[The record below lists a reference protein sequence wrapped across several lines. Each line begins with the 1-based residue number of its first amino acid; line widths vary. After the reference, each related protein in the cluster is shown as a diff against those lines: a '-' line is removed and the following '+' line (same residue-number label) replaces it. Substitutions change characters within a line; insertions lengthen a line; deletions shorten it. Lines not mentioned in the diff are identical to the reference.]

1 MMRERGRVGDDE
13 KKKKKSDLTFP
24 GNLSQ
29 ISIVISKIQ
38 IKAIHQ
44 RFCLKPNRQLNLGVS
59 GGCAK

>member
-44 RFCLKPNRQLNLGVS
+44 RFSLKPNRQLNLLSVWRV
-59 GGCAK
+59 C

>member
-1 MMRERGRVGDDE
+1 MKKKKIE
-13 KKKKKSDLTFP
+13 KKKNLESDLTFP

-44 RFCLKPNRQLNLGVS
+44 PLGLQTNRQLNLGMS
-59 GGCAK
+59 AGRAK